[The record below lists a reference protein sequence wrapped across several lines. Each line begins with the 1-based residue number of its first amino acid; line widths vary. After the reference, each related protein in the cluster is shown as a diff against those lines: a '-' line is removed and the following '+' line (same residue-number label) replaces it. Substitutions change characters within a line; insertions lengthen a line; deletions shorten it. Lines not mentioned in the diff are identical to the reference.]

1 MAAAVSNKKRGGAS
15 NSKENWSSLNESG
28 ASGLA
33 GPNHRNEPKPIC
45 ECMCYQPNNDQTR
58 PSGFFYF
65 QPLAKAIYEG
75 DKCQLLVAIVISIN
89 FLCNVIEKEV
99 DPQGVLQPHVWRNFE
114 ITFNVIFLLE
124 LVVNMYARWWKAFW
138 FDGWNIFDVVVVA
151 VGCVS
156 FGVELEG
163 PFKLLRCLRAFR
175 VFRLFKRVKSLNRI
189 IVMVSAAIPGV
200 TNAFLVIVIMISIYS
215 LVAVEFFST
224 FGTIKDSEYTGT
236 TSIGGVTR
244 TGGVWDP
251 TLSVLDTSYGDQTVV
266 YANLGSGQPSS
277 TYISN
282 MTIRT
287 PTPTCAYLNSV
298 GGMVPSTTT
307 RNICVGNEYWGTF
320 TRAWFTLF
328 QVLTGESWS
337 EAIARPVLF
346 GWDDYGAAS
355 IYLSSIFFISFVVI
369 NAFILFNVFI
379 AVLLDKVISPDE
391 DEEVVDIPP
400 LEPAKSMRDL
410 VSPAPMPGSP
420 SPVPGSPDAPK
431 AASAS
436 PGPGGGLAEG
446 SMVSSQAATV
456 QVDMQVARTTFNKFD
471 LDGSGTINTSELG
484 GALKSMGI
492 NIKDY
497 EAVVE
502 KFDTDKSGTLEFE
515 EFADLLT
522 QIRKASSQPKK
533 PNQMMMRLMEVQQGL
548 IADQRLVMAE
558 SHALAADVSALKDL
572 CKDMKERLNKSLGV
586 SDAYGNNPLAA

>member
-1 MAAAVSNKKRGGAS
+1 MAAAIARGKGKDDWADFGGD
-15 NSKENWSSLNESG
+15 G
-28 ASGLA
+28 ASGLGA
-33 GPNHRNEPKPIC
+33 AAEAPKNPKPPKPIC
-45 ECMCYQPNNDQTR
+45 ECACYS
-58 PSGFFYF
+58 PSGDEAQGSGVFVF
-65 QPLAKAIYEG
+65 QPQAKALYEG
-75 DKCQLLVAIVISIN
+75 DRCQILVAVVISIN
-89 FLCNVIEKEV
+89 FLCNVVEKEI
-99 DPQGVLQPHVWRNFE
+99 DPQGVLQPEVWRNFE
-114 ITFNVIFLLE
+114 ITFNTVFLIE
-124 LVVNMYARWWKAFW
+124 LIVNMYARWWKAFW
-138 FDGWNIFDVVVVA
+138 FDGWNIFDVIVVS

-346 GWDDYGAAS
+346 GWDDYGSAS

-391 DEEVVDIPP
+391 DEEEVVDIPP